1 MMGKII
7 MLRFKTILC
16 LAGAVGISSLATTAQ
31 AQESDSGIYAVARG
45 GVSVSP
51 DQKFDDADLPTSAT
65 FDRKTKYSSGFT
77 GELGGGY
84 DFGMFRLE
92 QTAGYMSSKAKGL
105 NDDENGFTGTGRNK
119 AMFVSINGY
128 VDIPMGGVIQPYVGG
143 GVGAARVNAKLS
155 RTDTLLETTTSY
167 SGKDWGLLW
176 HADAGVGFAVAP
188 KVTLEVGGRYTQIS
202 GLKFDGASDGT
213 DAVFKPTMR
222 TISGTVGVRYK
233 F

>member
-1 MMGKII
+1 

-16 LAGAVGISSLATTAQ
+16 IAGAIGLPTLATSAH
-31 AQESDSGIYAVARG
+31 AQESDSGIYGVARG
-45 GVSVSP
+45 GVSISP
-51 DQKFDDADLPTSAT
+51 DQKFDDADLPTSST
-65 FDRKTKYSSGFT
+65 FDRKTKYDTGFT

-92 QTAGYMSSKAKGL
+92 QTGGYMDSRAKGL
-105 NDDENGFTGTGRNK
+105 DDDDYTGTGRNK
-119 AMFVSINGY
+119 AMFASINAY
-128 VDIPMGGVIQPYVGG
+128 VDIPLGSVVQPYVGG

-155 RTDTLLETTTSY
+155 RTDTILGTDSSY

-176 HADAGVGFAVAP
+176 HADAGIGFAVAP

-202 GLKFDGASDGT
+202 GLKFDGVSGGDA
-213 DAVFKPTMR
+213 AVFEPTIR
-222 TISGTVGVRYK
+222 TLSGTVGVRYK

>member
-1 MMGKII
+1 

-16 LAGAVGISSLATTAQ
+16 IAGAITIPTLATTAQ
-31 AQESDSGIYAVARG
+31 AQATDTGIYAVARG

-51 DQKFDDADLPTSAT
+51 DQKFNEEDLPATAT
-65 FDRKTKYSSGFT
+65 FDSKTKYDSGFT

-105 NDDENGFTGTGRNK
+105 DEDGFTGTGRNK
-119 AMFVSINGY
+119 SMFVSINGY
-128 VDIPMGGVIQPYVGG
+128 VDIPLGSSVIQPFVGG

-155 RTDTLLETTTSY
+155 RTDTILETSTSY
-167 SGKDWGLLW
+167 ADKDWGLMW

-202 GLKFDGASDGT
+202 GLKFDGVSGGDP
-213 DAVFKPTMR
+213 AVFEPKIR
-222 TISGTVGVRYK
+222 NISGTVGVRYK